1 MITQRAANLVF
12 AAMLMVTLAYM
23 AWIASG
29 FETPALGG
37 ATLPTHFFPLV
48 LLAFIAICTAIYGFE
63 YLAKGGSGGDQGE
76 VVYEDWLRARRGL
89 FTLIA
94 TCASFMV
101 WREFGFIAAGIVA
114 TPAVAIAMGTHKL
127 WQFAVIFIGAAIT
140 YLVFT
145 YGLGTQFR

>member
-63 YLAKGGSGGDQGE
+63 YLTKGGSGGDQGE

-114 TPAVAIAMGTHKL
+114 TPAVAIAMGTRKL